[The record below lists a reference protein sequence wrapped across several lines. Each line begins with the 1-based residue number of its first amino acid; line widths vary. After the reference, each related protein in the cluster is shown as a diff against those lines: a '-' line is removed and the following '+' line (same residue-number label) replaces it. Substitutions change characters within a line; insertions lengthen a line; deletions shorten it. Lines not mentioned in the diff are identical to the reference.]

1 MVNQGRVRQ
10 SDIVL
15 DPFVGT
21 GSILVASA
29 HFKSLCFGTEIDY
42 RVIRGKGVGRKNPN
56 CDVAAKYENVNVY
69 SNFDQYGFAHPEIL
83 RMDCT
88 NDFFKTLPLFDAI
101 VCDPPYGIRASAR
114 ESGLKE
120 KRLKKMDIIE
130 EKIKNKTDDEKRMIE
145 EQKQSHTY
153 VDPTHSRN
161 PQKLVIWIPLSL
173 ACLT

>member
-1 MVNQGRVRQ
+1 M
-10 SDIVL
+10 

-21 GSILVASA
+21 GSILVAAA

-56 CDVAAKYENVNVY
+56 CDVASKYDTVNVY
-69 SNFDQYGFAHPEIL
+69 SNFDQYGFSHPEIL

-88 NDFFKTLPLFDAI
+88 NGLFKDLNMFDAI

-120 KRLKKMDIIE
+120 KKLKKMELME
-130 EKIKNKTDDEKRMIE
+130 EKIKTKTDEEKKIIE
-145 EQKQSHTY
+145 EQRQGHTY
-153 VDPTHSRN
+153 VRPYDPRN
-161 PQKLVIWIPLSL
+161 QPKSVTWILQSLDYSIWPKRS
-173 ACLT
+173 